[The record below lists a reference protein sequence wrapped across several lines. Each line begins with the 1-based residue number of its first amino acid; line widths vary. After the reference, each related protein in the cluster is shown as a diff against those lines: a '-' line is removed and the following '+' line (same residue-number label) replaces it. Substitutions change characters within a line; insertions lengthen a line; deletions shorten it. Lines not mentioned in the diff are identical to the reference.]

1 VSSESTPFHVGLTFS
16 SISAGVV
23 HTCGLTS
30 GGAYCWGD
38 NYNGRLGAGT
48 GIFAADSVPTLVSGG
63 LILGAIAVGANQSCG
78 VTTDHVA
85 YCWGANDS
93 GELGTSTTTPSPTP
107 MPVRGNLSFM
117 SISAGW
123 SDTCG
128 VTTQNAVYCWGARMA
143 TGDTTRI
150 TAPVLVAGA
159 GG

>member
-1 VSSESTPFHVGLTFS
+1 PPLSR
-16 SISAGVV
+16 AGV
-23 HTCGLTS
+23 S
-30 GGAYCWGD
+30 
-38 NYNGRLGAGT
+38 
-48 GIFAADSVPTLVSGG
+48 
-63 LILGAIAVGANQSCG
+63 LGAIAVGANQSCG
-78 VTTDHVA
+78 GTTDHVA

-93 GELGTSTTTPSPTP
+93 GELGTGTTTPSPTP
-107 MPVRGNLSFM
+107 APVRGNLSFM

-159 GG
+159 GTTLRFASVSACEQFACGLTVDEVVCCWGRNASGQLGKRATGDSPRPMAVA